1 MEKNE
6 IFKKT
11 EIYFLLSNMTLSG
24 IIQTKNSKSLKFN
37 YNVKLAQNCTRALI
51 NASIKG
57 YFDIV
62 YLLLNYGVNPNR
74 IDIITGTGPLHEAVR
89 YNDSKD
95 DKTQLERIK
104 IVQFL
109 AAYGADPE
117 LANIKREVRK

>member
-1 MEKNE
+1 M
-6 IFKKT
+6 I
-11 EIYFLLSNMTLSG
+11 L
-24 IIQTKNSKSLKFN
+24 N

-117 LANIKREVRK
+117 LANIKRELRK